1 MTLPIMIAAG
11 QISCGHIFVTGA
23 KTMRKVKAAQASRLR
38 KLVEFEVERVIGQR
52 SMIRCQRSIDSFAIE
67 KTKAST
73 QLFLNVLTEPEIITM
88 LGGRAR

>member
-1 MTLPIMIAAG
+1 
-11 QISCGHIFVTGA
+11 
-23 KTMRKVKAAQASRLR
+23 MRKVKAAQASRLR
-38 KLVEFEVERVIGQR
+38 KLVEFERFIGER